1 MTCWLPDT
9 DDQRPKVFSAI
20 SFQLQ
25 CDRCLYTVRDNLNWN
40 SHFPHLNPPPLS
52 TVAFQRPRPK
62 AFCSR
67 RPFEALLYSLPTAK
81 LCPSAK
87 SVSLAIF
94 CRSRWR
100 RPPSLHSLQNFGGV
114 SGAAINLLCWE
125 PGCQGGSTSG
135 AKANLGTMKRLRGR
149 GGFTVL
155 LPYNT
160 CTGLEGAAL

>member
-1 MTCWLPDT
+1 MLKLQVSPSLYSSLRNQLSSGNLAT
-9 DDQRPKVFSAI
+9 SA
-20 SFQLQ
+20 STLSNP
-25 CDRCLYTVRDNLNWN
+25 YWN

-125 PGCQGGSTSG
+125 PGCQGGNMSG
-135 AKANLGTMKRLRGR
+135 AEVAMQAGQSSSPCKI
-149 GGFTVL
+149 F
-155 LPYNT
+155 
-160 CTGLEGAAL
+160 